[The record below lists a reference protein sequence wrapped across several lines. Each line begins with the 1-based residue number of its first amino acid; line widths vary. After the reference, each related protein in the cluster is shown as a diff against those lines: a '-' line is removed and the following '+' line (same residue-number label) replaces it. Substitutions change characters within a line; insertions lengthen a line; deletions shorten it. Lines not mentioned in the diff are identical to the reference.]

1 MNLVKLESRP
11 IPGRTFEFM
20 FYFDVESPVYSPAL
34 IQLIGELESSIEDFR
49 YLGSYSEMV

>member
-1 MNLVKLESRP
+1 
-11 IPGRTFEFM
+11 M